1 MKLISFVILGAKVL
15 NILYIYF
22 VKSVKNFLK
31 CNIVTKGY
39 SPIDNRHTSLCILRM
54 REYPI
59 DEHQMSRIER
69 IKAVFG
75 DDAMDEAPLA
85 IVHADGDESQPCHP
99 LHRQHTAADDSTQ
112 QQVAA
117 QGIEHDDE
125 GKAGTVVVGS
135 EKE

>member
-31 CNIVTKGY
+31 CNITAKGY
-39 SPIDNRHTSLCILRM
+39 SLVDNRYTSLCILRM

-75 DDAMDEAPLA
+75 NGAMDEATLA
-85 IVHADGDESQPCHP
+85 VVHADGDEGQPCYP
-99 LHRQHTAADDSTQ
+99 LHR
-112 QQVAA
+112 
-117 QGIEHDDE
+117 
-125 GKAGTVVVGS
+125 
-135 EKE
+135 